1 LESNSSGLSSYSEE
15 EGDELQ
21 DKEMSEYMNKM
32 DQELRTTDAVR
43 TSVDNPTRKVNVKS
57 FRVVFIIILIS
68 SILIGCRFSDR
79 SLF

>member
-1 LESNSSGLSSYSEE
+1 MFASFIVLSDFALPEDDWDLESNSSGLSSYSEE

-43 TSVDNPTRKVNVKS
+43 TSVDNPMRKVH
-57 FRVVFIIILIS
+57 FYF
-68 SILIGCRFSDR
+68 F
-79 SLF
+79 

>member
-1 LESNSSGLSSYSEE
+1 MESNSSGLSSYSEE

-43 TSVDNPTRKVNVKS
+43 TSVDNPTRKVNLKS
-57 FRVVFIIILIS
+57 FQVIFIIILIS
-68 SILIGCRFSDR
+68 SILIGCRFSHR
-79 SLF
+79 SRF